1 MACISCDAILP
12 AQWTEKNN
20 RQTWNGQGGF
30 ATGSS
35 ARVLLSKGSG
45 EKPLMALAI
54 FRGRDVAQLVQSHQH
69 AANASSIPRCSKGFF
84 SRSQLLVQTLVI
96 QCPYTPCAITCINIC
111 VHIKDH
117 VLHVRVWWIME
128 TLKHPA
134 CTVGWVVRLPQL
146 AFPGTATQIS
156 HGKNPNEAVQL

>member
-1 MACISCDAILP
+1 MKWSRRFCYWLISSCSAKQGFWGKTSEGLGNL
-12 AQWTEKNN
+12 Q
-20 RQTWNGQGGF
+20 GQGC
-30 ATGSS
+30 SS
-35 ARVLLSKGSG
+35 VGT
-45 EKPLMALAI
+45 E
-54 FRGRDVAQLVQSHQH
+54 SHQH
-69 AANASSIPRCSKGFF
+69 AANASSIPRCGKGFF